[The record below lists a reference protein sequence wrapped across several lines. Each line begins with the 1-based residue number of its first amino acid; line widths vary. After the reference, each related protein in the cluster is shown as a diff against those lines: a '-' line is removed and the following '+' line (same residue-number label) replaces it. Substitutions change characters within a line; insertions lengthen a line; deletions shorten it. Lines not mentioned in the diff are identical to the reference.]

1 MFSVVQ
7 LHQQCEDRNILRYV
21 YYYLARILSDSDAHG
36 LSPGG
41 GIPTPNW
48 DALADIDAVGG
59 VTRADVVPRILGQLT
74 SEAANADAECIF
86 SLLLQLKVLGYT
98 F

>member
-1 MFSVVQ
+1 M
-7 LHQQCEDRNILRYV
+7 
-21 YYYLARILSDSDAHG
+21 YYYLARILSDTGAQG

-59 VTRADVVPRILGQLT
+59 VTRADVVPRIVEQLT
-74 SEAANADAECIF
+74 AEASNDDVECMQFLI
-86 SLLLQLKVLGYT
+86 LHL
-98 F
+98 

>member
-1 MFSVVQ
+1 M
-7 LHQQCEDRNILRYV
+7 
-21 YYYLARILSDSDAHG
+21 YYYLARILSDTGAQG

-59 VTRADVVPRILGQLT
+59 VTRADVVPRIVAQL
-74 SEAANADAECIF
+74 SAEASNADIEC
-86 SLLLQLKVLGYT
+86 KVS
-98 F
+98 